1 MAINLATKTFW
12 AKIILMTLVLMAALT
27 ATAFAKETPDETRA
41 KLNKMSTEV
50 LERMYKAY
58 PASRSEMD
66 RAYAYSTISS
76 SSVKLGFWG
85 TDRGRGIAVNNETG
99 EKIYVKMN
107 EVTLGINIGAKEYD
121 LLFIIQNQK
130 AWERFISGNIKF
142 GAEVTAA
149 ATDGVSGGAVA
160 DAQIIADGV
169 WVYQVDKK
177 GLALE
182 MTFKGGQIKPIKE
195 LNQKK

>member
-1 MAINLATKTFW
+1 MAVNLSAKTFW
-12 AKIILMTLVLMAALT
+12 AKLILVTLVILAAFS

-41 KLNKMSTEV
+41 KLNRMSTEV

-85 TDRGRGIAVNNETG
+85 SNRGRGIAVNNETG

-107 EVTLGINIGAKEYD
+107 EVTIGLNIGAKEYD
-121 LLFIIQNQK
+121 LLFIIQNKK
-130 AWERFISGNIKF
+130 AWDRFISGNIKF
-142 GAEVTAA
+142 GTESTAA

-160 DAQIIADGV
+160 DAKIIADGV

-182 MTFKGGQIKPIKE
+182 LTFKGAQISPIRS
-195 LNQKK
+195 LN

>member
-12 AKIILMTLVLMAALT
+12 AKIILVTLVLMAALT

-58 PASRSEMD
+58 PSARYEMD

-85 TDRGRGIAVNNETG
+85 TDRGRGIAVNNYTG
-99 EKIYVKMN
+99 EKIYVKMS

-142 GAEVTAA
+142 GTAA

-160 DAQIIADGV
+160 DAKIIANGV

-182 MTFKGGQIKPIKE
+182 MSFKGGQIKPIKE
-195 LNQKK
+195 LNK

>member
-1 MAINLATKTFW
+1 MAVNFTAKTFW
-12 AKIILMTLVLMAALT
+12 AKLILVTLVILAAFS

-41 KLNKMSTEV
+41 KLNRMSTEV

-85 TDRGRGIAVNNETG
+85 SDRGRGIAVNNETG

-107 EVTLGINIGAKEYD
+107 EVTIGLNIGAKEYD
-121 LLFIIQNQK
+121 LLFIIQNKK
-130 AWERFISGNIKF
+130 AWDRFISGNIKF
-142 GAEVTAA
+142 GTEATAA
-149 ATDGVSGGAVA
+149 ASDGVSGGSVA
-160 DAQIIADGV
+160 DAKIIADGV

-182 MTFKGGQIKPIKE
+182 LTFKGAQISPIRS
-195 LNQKK
+195 LNQ

>member
-1 MAINLATKTFW
+1 MAVNLSAKTFW
-12 AKIILMTLVLMAALT
+12 AKLILVTLVILAAFS

-41 KLNKMSTEV
+41 KLNRMSTEV

-85 TDRGRGIAVNNETG
+85 SDRGRGIAVNNETG
-99 EKIYVKMN
+99 EKIYVKMS
-107 EVTLGINIGAKEYD
+107 EITIGLNIGAKEYD
-121 LLFIIQNQK
+121 LLFIIQNK
-130 AWERFISGNIKF
+130 AAWDRFISGNIKF
-142 GAEVTAA
+142 GTEATAA

-160 DAQIIADGV
+160 DAKIIANGV
-169 WVYQVDKK
+169 WVYQIDKK

-182 MTFKGGQIKPIKE
+182 LTFKGAQIKPIKS
-195 LNQKK
+195 LNE

>member
-1 MAINLATKTFW
+1 MAVNFVTKTFW
-12 AKIILMTLVLMAALT
+12 AKLILMTLVILAAFS

-41 KLNKMSTEV
+41 KLNRMSTEV

-85 TDRGRGIAVNNETG
+85 SDRGRGIAVNNETG

-107 EVTLGINIGAKEYD
+107 EVTIGLNIGAKEYD
-121 LLFIIQNQK
+121 LLFIIQNKK
-130 AWERFISGNIKF
+130 AWDRFISGNIKF
-142 GAEVTAA
+142 GTEATAA
-149 ATDGVSGGAVA
+149 ATDGVSGGSVA
-160 DAQIIADGV
+160 DAKIIADGV

-182 MTFKGGQIKPIKE
+182 LTFKGAQISPIRS
-195 LNQKK
+195 LNQ